1 MDNGACG
8 EEEQEGGRNAHYPA
22 QTAVPHVPAQARL
35 YRVPLADLPAE
46 AVLQSLRRRTPL
58 RLKSRKEGTVF
69 FQTGICVVAVE
80 VGTQRFFL
88 FFGGLSV
95 IVADEQPLYVFSL
108 CPVSLS
114 LSVF

>member
-22 QTAVPHVPAQARL
+22 QTTVPHVPAQARL

-46 AVLQSLRRRTPL
+46 AVLQSLRRGTFL

-95 IVADEQPLYVFSL
+95 ILADEQPLYVFSL
-108 CPVSLS
+108 CHVSLS
-114 LSVF
+114 LSVL